1 MSSIAAP
8 KEAPKSSAPH
18 IFAAGVGITPLPP
31 IDANASSILRPTI
44 AIISMG
50 EMGLGIASLLVKYSY
65 PVITNLDGRSSSTK
79 ARAEAAG
86 VKNVPFDQML
96 SQASIV
102 LSVLPP
108 GEALALAEKAAASLL
123 FSPLSRYGKGKLV
136 YIDLNAISPSLSRQ
150 ASAPILDAGMTF
162 IDGCVLAYPPKEMPD
177 GSWFRPSIPLS
188 GPALSS
194 AIPEP
199 WSSELTSLLNFR
211 HVSPDIG
218 AASGLKMCFAA
229 INKGQ
234 TAIVI
239 QAYTTASNLGVL
251 DSVRE
256 HMAEYFPHVV
266 NGMEG
271 AMVGSQRKAYRW
283 IKEMEEIEECFVTEG
298 GWNRGIFE
306 GVAGVFKVVKGCE
319 VQSGVE
325 GMVKS
330 VCGGLKARRKSC

>member
-1 MSSIAAP
+1 MSDP
-8 KEAPKSSAPH
+8 GSA
-18 IFAAGVGITPLPP
+18 
-31 IDANASSILRPTI
+31 IL
-44 AIISMG
+44 SMG

-65 PVITNLDGRSSSTK
+65 PVITNLDGRSAATK
-79 ARAEAAG
+79 ARAKAVG
-86 VKNVPFDQML
+86 VKDAPFDQML
-96 SQASIV
+96 SQASVV

-136 YIDLNAISPSLSRQ
+136 YIDLNAISPSLSRKI
-150 ASAPILDAGMTF
+150 SARIIDAGMTF

-188 GPALSS
+188 GPSLST
-194 AIPEP
+194 AIPDP

-229 INKGQ
+229 VIKGQ
-234 TAIVI
+234 TAIAI

-251 DSVRE
+251 ASVRE

-271 AMVGSQRKAYRW
+271 AMVGSQKKAYRW

-298 GWNRGIFE
+298 GWDKGIFE
-306 GVAGVFKVVKGCE
+306 GAADVFRVVKKCE
-319 VQSGVE
+319 VQSGIE
-325 GMVKS
+325 GMVSS
-330 VCGGLKARRKSC
+330 VSGGLRARRKSC